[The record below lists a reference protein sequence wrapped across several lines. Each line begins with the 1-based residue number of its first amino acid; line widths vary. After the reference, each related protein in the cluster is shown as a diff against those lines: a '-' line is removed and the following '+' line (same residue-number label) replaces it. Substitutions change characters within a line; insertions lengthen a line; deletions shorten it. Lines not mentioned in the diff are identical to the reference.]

1 MTSQEKTINLRY
13 IFLTYKPGGGEPINT
28 LTTFLCMYWYV
39 SIFQKSNFDHNTC
52 NVPKR
57 PNNGFR
63 WCPLGKLSHLGLEQL
78 TSIEARTAL
87 SLEAH
92 TKVQNGFAKIL
103 KYKTIKD
110 RLPSTLK
117 VYLAACIPHKRRQ
130 YRVILDLYFRLCVNG
145 KYLSLVNDVAVKKS
159 PQ

>member
-1 MTSQEKTINLRY
+1 MWPR
-13 IFLTYKPGGGEPINT
+13 TYATHHRERPLLQPLSTEGCHVNFGLAWSTDKIEAAILHGT
-28 LTTFLCMYWYV
+28 HM
-39 SIFQKSNFDHNTC
+39 SSNS
-52 NVPKR
+52 V
-57 PNNGFR
+57 
-63 WCPLGKLSHLGLEQL
+63 
-78 TSIEARTAL
+78 EARTAL
-87 SLEAH
+87 RSEVH
-92 TKVQNGFAKIL
+92 TKVQNGFATIL